1 MVEKGQLKDLAPG
14 PKGVMVDMSVIRSL
28 PCTMN
33 KGHESAVKTDEC
45 SSQH

>member
-14 PKGVMVDMSVIRSL
+14 PKGATVDMSVTRNL
-28 PCTMN
+28 PYIKSKCQ
-33 KGHESAVKTDEC
+33 ESTARTDEC